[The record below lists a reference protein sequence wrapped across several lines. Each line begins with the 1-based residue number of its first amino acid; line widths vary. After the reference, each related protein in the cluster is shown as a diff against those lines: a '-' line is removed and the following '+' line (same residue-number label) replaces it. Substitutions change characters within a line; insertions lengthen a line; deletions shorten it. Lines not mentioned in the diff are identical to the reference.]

1 MSSSTFAVVNTRR
14 KPLAVC
20 VAAVFALSGSATV
33 CANTFSVTNCLDNVS
48 DVGSLRWAA
57 SKAGSGDVIDM
68 TLITNPAACTTGLDS
83 FQTVIMLSSV
93 VTVADGVTINGP
105 AGYAFGSALAVST
118 NLKDRIFSSYGFIT
132 INNLAMVYGSS
143 TVHSGSVYG
152 GCVYASKGIALT
164 NVTLDRCVAINYSPN
179 SGDSAKGGAIGTYS
193 GPITVTDGRITRS
206 SAYEVQ
212 TGTASG
218 GALYAGGDVTLT
230 NSFVGYGKA
239 TTGNG
244 NAVGGGIAATGNVT
258 LAGSKVT
265 YVNANSYTMGK
276 AAGGAIFGAGTVT
289 LNNSVIS
296 HNGTFAAGS
305 SVSRGAGVYSTGSTT
320 VNYSSISNNSAS
332 GVSTSEGGGIFSNG
346 GLKAV
351 YGAVGNN
358 RAMSYLGGG
367 VGGGAFVNNGN
378 TYLRGTSIY
387 GNYVQGYSSAL
398 NATAGGTTTINIINS
413 TISGNSTSSTGAY
426 GVDAN
431 ALTTKFFNSTIAYN
445 TGGSGLG
452 GVYFDGG
459 TIGLYSTLMSSNSG
473 AGYQLDFAVNG
484 PIQFT
489 AGSSNNLIRTPI
501 GNSVP
506 PGTIT
511 GKCPFLHPL
520 AFNGGPTPTHR
531 LGGASHANN
540 SAIDAGSN
548 PLSLGSDQRG
558 GTLNAMTPLR
568 VSGNAAD
575 IGAYEVQHADIIFD
589 NEFDTCPN

>member
-1 MSSSTFAVVNTRR
+1 MSSAMSTIRAPRR
-14 KPLAVC
+14 RSLAAC

-33 CANTFSVTNCLDNVS
+33 YANTFAVTNCLDNVS
-48 DVGSLRWAA
+48 NVGSLRWAA

-68 TLITNPAACTTGLDS
+68 TLLTDPSACTSGLDS

-105 AGYAFGSALAVST
+105 AGYAYGSALAVTT
-118 NLKDRIFSSYGFIT
+118 NLKDRIFSSYGYIT

-152 GCVYASKGIALT
+152 GCIYASKGIALT

-179 SGDSAKGGAIGTYS
+179 SGNSAKGGAIGTYS
-193 GPITVTDGRITRS
+193 GPIKLTDGRITRG
-206 SAYEVQ
+206 SAYEEQ

-244 NAVGGGIAATGNVT
+244 NAVGGGIAATGNVM

-296 HNGTFAAGS
+296 HNGTFAAG

-426 GVDAN
+426 GVYAK

-445 TGGSGLG
+445 TGGNDLG
-452 GVYFDGG
+452 GVFIGPDS
-459 TIGLYSTLMSSNSG
+459 TVGLYSTLMSSNSYGG
-473 AGYQLDFAVNG
+473 AQLDISFNG
-484 PIQFT
+484 PSTFT
-489 AGSSNNLIRTPI
+489 AGSSNNLIRNPI
-501 GNSVP
+501 GNPVP
-506 PGTIT
+506 AGTIT

-531 LGGASHANN
+531 LGGGSHANN
-540 SAIDAGSN
+540 LAIDAGSN

-558 GTLNAMTPLR
+558 GSLTASSPLR
-568 VSGNAAD
+568 VSGSATD
-575 IGAYEVQHADIIFD
+575 IGAYEVQQADILFD
-589 NEFDTCPN
+589 SEFETCPN